1 MIPVLPAA
9 HSKRPR
15 STPPGALGVGGGAT
29 LRAIDHA
36 NLWHELAWEPEQ
48 AAAGCAARC
57 GAGHGRVGAAG
68 AGVGG
73 GATDGSIPNNAN
85 DTDI

>member
-15 STPPGALGVGGGAT
+15 RRRPGALGVGGGAT

-36 NLWHELAWEPEQ
+36 NLWHELAWDGEQ
-48 AAAGCAARC
+48 AARDARRDVERGLAAL
-57 GAGHGRVGAAG
+57 GRLARE
-68 AGVGG
+68 
-73 GATDGSIPNNAN
+73 
-85 DTDI
+85 

>member
-48 AAAGCAARC
+48 AAADARRAVARVRRALEVGHAAVTR
-57 GAGHGRVGAAG
+57 GAE
-68 AGVGG
+68 
-73 GATDGSIPNNAN
+73 
-85 DTDI
+85 